1 MLTCTHSTNASPP
14 YQALRHTRFKLP
26 QVHFPAK
33 QIDSAHISPLETGSV
48 EPSRLEPRLK
58 RGCGTTA
65 SAHVHDCCC
74 EMAGLP
80 MFRSRDVMALAN
92 CVSKQKDARS
102 CRLCQPAR
110 YIVGDTRLRR
120 AFGLLPCLPSFY
132 IGCFTTTTHV
142 RLTS

>member
-1 MLTCTHSTNASPP
+1 MPLLT
-14 YQALRHTRFKLP
+14 
-26 QVHFPAK
+26 
-33 QIDSAHISPLETGSV
+33 
-48 EPSRLEPRLK
+48 
-58 RGCGTTA
+58 
-65 SAHVHDCCC
+65 
-74 EMAGLP
+74 
-80 MFRSRDVMALAN
+80 
-92 CVSKQKDARS
+92 CVSKQKDARY